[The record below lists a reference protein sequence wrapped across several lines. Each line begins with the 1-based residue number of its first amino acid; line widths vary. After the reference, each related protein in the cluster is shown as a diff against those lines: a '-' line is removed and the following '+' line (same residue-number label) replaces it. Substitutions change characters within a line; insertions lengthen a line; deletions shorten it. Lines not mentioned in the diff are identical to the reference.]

1 MVPADA
7 HLLGVFCIMGA
18 DDDER
23 PGVAP
28 ARLPSL
34 RTASFVAF
42 SILCSW
48 LLGHFLMIRPA
59 QYALAQAQQTL
70 LQSEREELAAENAAS
85 RERRR
90 VHRLRSKLETVTSD
104 AKRMRDAEASAHAQL
119 NLLNAV
125 SAERFC
131 PAGTRCS
138 ERPRVGQLAR
148 RLARACCPQDKRSLL
163 LK

>member
-1 MVPADA
+1 MKCRNHQKKMDPSPGPG
-7 HLLGVFCIMGA
+7 HLIMGA
-18 DDDER
+18 DDDDR

-85 RERRR
+85 RERRK
-90 VHRLRSKLETVTSD
+90 VHRLRGKLETVTSD

-125 SAERFC
+125 KRRDFVL
-131 PAGTRCS
+131 P
-138 ERPRVGQLAR
+138 GQDAR
-148 RLARACCPQDKRSLL
+148 RGPELVS
-163 LK
+163 